1 MIRTLFFVAI
11 AFMNVAIAAEPAPDL
26 AAQLAA
32 APGRSDA
39 DKARD
44 AQRKPAQVLA
54 FLGLKPGDTALD
66 VWAAGGWYTEVLSI
80 AVGPTGH
87 VYSQNPPSVLAF
99 GDGRNDKALAERLA
113 DGRLANVER
122 VNEALTDEPLPA
134 DSVDFAITAMNFHDV
149 YNGEGEEAGK
159 AFMKEVYLVLKPGG
173 VFGVIDHVGNA
184 GADNAKL
191 HRIEPEKAKQ
201 AALAAGFVIEAESDL
216 LAHPEDDHTKRV
228 FDPAVRGKTDRFL
241 LKLRKPDEQAR

>member
-1 MIRTLFFVAI
+1 MIRTAFLVAI
-11 AFMNVAIAAEPAPDL
+11 AFINVAIAAEPAPDL

-32 APGRSDA
+32 APGRSDE

-54 FLGLKPGDTALD
+54 FLGLKSGDTALD

-87 VYSQNPPSVLAF
+87 VYSQNPPAVLTF
-99 GDGRNDKALAERLA
+99 RDGAYDKALDERLA
-113 DGRLANVER
+113 GDRLANVER

-134 DSVDFAITAMNFHDV
+134 DSIDFAITAMNFHDV
-149 YNGEGEEAGK
+149 YNGDGADAGR
-159 AFMKEVYLVLKPGG
+159 AFMQEVFFALRPGG
-173 VFGVIDHVGNA
+173 VFGVIDHVGVA
-184 GADNAKL
+184 GADNTKL

-216 LAHPEDDHTKRV
+216 LAHPEDDHTKNV

-241 LKLRKPDEQAR
+241 LKLRKPDE

>member
-1 MIRTLFFVAI
+1 MFRI
-11 AFMNVAIAAEPAPDL
+11 AFLVALAFVNAAIAAEPAPDL

-32 APGRSDA
+32 APGRSDE

-87 VYSQNPPSVLAF
+87 VYSQNPPMVLQF
-99 GDGRNDKALAERLA
+99 RDGAYDKALAERLA
-113 DGRLANVER
+113 GDRLANVER
-122 VNEALTDEPLPA
+122 VDEALTDEPLPA
-134 DSVDFAITAMNFHDV
+134 DSIDFAITAMNFHDV
-149 YNGEGEEAGK
+149 YNSDGADAGQ
-159 AFMKEVYLVLKPGG
+159 AFMEEVFFALRPGG
-173 VFGVIDHVGNA
+173 VFGVIDHVGVA
-184 GADNAKL
+184 GADNKKL

-216 LAHPEDDHTKRV
+216 LAHPEDDHTKNV
-228 FDPAVRGKTDRFL
+228 FDPDVRGKTDRFL
-241 LKLRKPDEQAR
+241 LKLRKPDE